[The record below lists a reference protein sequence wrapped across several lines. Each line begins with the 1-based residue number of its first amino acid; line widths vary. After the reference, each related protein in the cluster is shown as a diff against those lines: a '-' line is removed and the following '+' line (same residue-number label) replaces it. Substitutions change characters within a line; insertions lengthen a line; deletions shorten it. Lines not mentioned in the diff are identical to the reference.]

1 MTNCK
6 GGLIEPTNCY
16 AIPALVSDVLH
27 NNNDNFI
34 CTLYIKFTIDTKKIA
49 ETWRDYRLLKITIEG

>member
-16 AIPALVSDVLH
+16 ARPALVLSLLRTAQQQLTTTTTTLFVPPVDLH
-27 NNNDNFI
+27 
-34 CTLYIKFTIDTKKIA
+34 DTKN
-49 ETWRDYRLLKITIEG
+49 G